1 MAVERIVDNKSDEEL
16 KRHLTPEQ
24 YEICRRK
31 GTELPFSGEYVH
43 SKEKGIYKCV
53 CCNNELFNSDDKF
66 DSGTGWPSF
75 TQSIKA
81 ENVEKKLDL
90 SHGMIRKEVKCTKC
104 GAHLGHIFND
114 GPAPTGKRYC
124 INSVAL
130 ELDKKTS

>member
-1 MAVERIVDNKSDEEL
+1 MAVERIVDNKTDEEW

-24 YEICRRK
+24 YEICRRN

-53 CCNNELFNSDDKF
+53 CCDNELFNSDDKF

-90 SHGMIRKEVKCTKC
+90 SHG
-104 GAHLGHIFND
+104 GHVFND
-114 GPAPTGKRYC
+114 GPAPT
-124 INSVAL
+124 
-130 ELDKKTS
+130 